1 MRSSDKTQGINL
13 FLALLFG
20 LFTVV
25 FFLYG
30 YFTGKSKERRIARRR
45 QHSHVACEK
54 GTRKSVRVKLRNH
67 ELVFVER
74 VEGLE
79 FDRQKTEYTER

>member
-1 MRSSDKTQGINL
+1 MCFKFVYENLDQPSLALPVPSESSMSGYLDSACFLLDYNYVSALNLLRSSDKTQGIYL

-30 YFTGKSKERRIARRR
+30 YFTGKS
-45 QHSHVACEK
+45 
-54 GTRKSVRVKLRNH
+54 
-67 ELVFVER
+67 
-74 VEGLE
+74 
-79 FDRQKTEYTER
+79 